1 MSTAPTAPPPPDTG
15 PPGSRATADGGPA
28 GAVDEPRLARRR
40 TAWDVGLGLLL
51 VVMGALILGDVAI
64 ASVVSVLFVGWTLL
78 LGGAVAIVVALFR
91 IGRGGFW
98 TGLLDGALSLV
109 LGLVFVRNPGVT
121 LLALSL
127 VAGALLIAN
136 GIVRIGLTFREREQR
151 FVLLSGVLSVA
162 LGLMILNRWPESALW
177 LLGTL
182 LGVQVVVDGVLL
194 MLLGRL
200 RLTSGPA

>member
-1 MSTAPTAPPPPDTG
+1 MSAGTPIDAKGGLQCPPHLPLRPRPTPEAARPAPRPPPPG
-15 PPGSRATADGGPA
+15 
-28 GAVDEPRLARRR
+28 
-40 TAWDVGLGLLL
+40 DVGLGLLL

-109 LGLVFVRNPGVT
+109 IGLVFVRNPHVT
-121 LLALSL
+121 LLTLSL
-127 VAGALLIAN
+127 VAGALLVAN
-136 GIVRIGLTFREREQR
+136 GIVRIGLAFREPEQR
-151 FVLLSGVLSVA
+151 FVLLLSGVLSVA

>member
-15 PPGSRATADGGPA
+15 PPGSRSTAAHRGG
-28 GAVDEPRLARRR
+28 DEPRLARRR

-51 VVMGALILGDVAI
+51 VGMGALILGDVAI

-78 LGGAVAIVVALFR
+78 IGGAVAIVVALFR

-136 GIVRIGLTFREREQR
+136 GVVRIGLTFREREQR
-151 FVLLSGVLSVA
+151 FVLLLSGVLSVA

-194 MLLGRL
+194 LLLGRL
-200 RLTSGPA
+200 RLTS

>member
-1 MSTAPTAPPPPDTG
+1 MSTAPTAPPPPGAG
-15 PPGSRATADGGPA
+15 PDPA
-28 GAVDEPRLARRR
+28 GAAAEPRLVRRR

-51 VVMGALILGDVAI
+51 VAMGALILGDVAI

-78 LGGAVAIVVALFR
+78 LGGAVAIIVALFR

-109 LGLVFVRNPGVT
+109 IGLVFVRNPQVT
-121 LLALSL
+121 LLTLSL
-127 VAGALLIAN
+127 VAGALLVAN
-136 GIVRIGLTFREREQR
+136 GIVRIGLAFREREQR
-151 FVLLSGVLSVA
+151 FVLLASGVLSVA

-182 LGVQVVVDGVLL
+182 LGVQVMVDGVLL
-194 MLLGRL
+194 ILLGRL
-200 RLTSGPA
+200 RLTS